1 MLPPPTFGLF
11 EKPGGN
17 FKIWG
22 DSPHPPRLLN
32 PESYKSNREADTADI
47 RKTLDNMRGTTYLHL
62 VPGYSKI
69 PGNELADIA
78 AKDATKIEGIPTAVS
93 FSSVRSVIND

>member
-1 MLPPPTFGLF
+1 
-11 EKPGGN
+11 
-17 FKIWG
+17 
-22 DSPHPPRLLN
+22 
-32 PESYKSNREADTADI
+32 
-47 RKTLDNMRGTTYLHL
+47 MRGTTYLHL